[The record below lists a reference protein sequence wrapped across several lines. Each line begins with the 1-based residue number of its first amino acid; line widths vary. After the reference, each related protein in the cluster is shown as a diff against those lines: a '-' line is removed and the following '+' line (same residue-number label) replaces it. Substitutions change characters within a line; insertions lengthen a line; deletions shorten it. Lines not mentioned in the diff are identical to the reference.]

1 MAKKVCAN
9 GVGGRCA
16 GSRNK
21 TADGTTKGGV
31 EERIHAVAPRRDT
44 DIAARGTHGATGKY
58 NTVASDSGC
67 ASRGSAAG
75 PRIAIVTRGGGSSG
89 RVSDAM
95 SNNVA
100 TSDRIGNRLGRR
112 ERLIEVGT
120 YSE

>member
-1 MAKKVCAN
+1 MAKKVCAV
-9 GVGGRCA
+9 GVGEWRA

-31 EERIHAVAPRRDT
+31 EERIHAVSPHRDT

-75 PRIAIVTRGGGSSG
+75 PRIAIVTRGGGSLG
-89 RVSDAM
+89 RVSDAI

-100 TSDRIGNRLGRR
+100 TFDRIGNRLGRI

>member
-1 MAKKVCAN
+1 MAKKVCEN
-9 GVGGRCA
+9 GVGGRCE
-16 GSRNK
+16 GSRKK
-21 TADGTTKGGV
+21 TADGTTKGGN

-44 DIAARGTHGATGKY
+44 DIAARGTHDATGKY
-58 NTVASDSGC
+58 NTAASDSGC

-95 SNNVA
+95 LNNVA
-100 TSDRIGNRLGRR
+100 ASDRIGNRLGRR
-112 ERLIEVGT
+112 ERLIEAGT